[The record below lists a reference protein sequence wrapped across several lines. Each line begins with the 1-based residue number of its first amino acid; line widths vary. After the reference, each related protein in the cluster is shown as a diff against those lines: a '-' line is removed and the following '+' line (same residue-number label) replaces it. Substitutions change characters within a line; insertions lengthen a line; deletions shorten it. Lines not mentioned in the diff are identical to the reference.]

1 MALKKITLSLTLSAG
16 LVFGGLAAAQDLAEL
31 LPDDTIFALGMQGL
45 SDADERLE
53 PFRAEF
59 ERLGV
64 GEALTTLF
72 EDAQEMGASGG
83 MSGGI
88 GEMTEEVPEEV
99 GSLFSLEVLG
109 QEAWIAL
116 SASSFSPLP
125 AATLVTQLTPE
136 AVEQV
141 TPLLEQANAQDNPE
155 TLTEGDY
162 TFYQLPIEDADP
174 VQVVAYAQADDLL
187 LISTNPEVLRGVLR
201 RLGGADEPNFADAD
215 GYTQTLSDLE
225 SGTFYGYLDYAGI
238 ADVAEPFAQ
247 GFGFDQLVTRLLS
260 AFRTAGVTGGVAR
273 LTDDGLTT
281 EGFQAVDAE
290 GGDRDLYT
298 LLTSGEAADLET
310 QSFAPS
316 DALGYSVSAVD
327 LSGWY
332 DYLNSLATS
341 VPELGGD
348 LDSLLLSFTGINL
361 RETFFDWTDGQVV
374 TITTGL
380 GEPSEP
386 GVPSDNL
393 LGEAVYL
400 FSSSDENETQQGLA
414 VLFESVSQSVSA
426 FSDPM
431 GGSGGATS
439 GTEQIGE
446 TEVTRYNITDGVSL
460 SYAVTDGYA
469 LIATT
474 DDAMRS
480 VLEADGSLDVDFN
493 DVPSGAST
501 VAYSDAQATLE
512 GTAQQIG
519 SQLELAAGLGGS
531 RGLNFDDVENASSVL
546 EEYLSFIASRL
557 GTSVGYS
564 ERSDEGVSSASET
577 EVDWE

>member
-1 MALKKITLSLTLSAG
+1 MALKKITLLFILSAG
-16 LVFGGLAAAQDLAEL
+16 FVFGTLAAAQDLAEL

-64 GEALTTLF
+64 GEALATLF

-109 QEAWIAL
+109 QEAWIGL

-125 AATLVTQLTPE
+125 AATLITQLTPD

-141 TPLLEQANAQDNPE
+141 TPLLEQANAQENPE
-155 TLTEGDY
+155 TMTEGDY
-162 TFYQLPIEDADP
+162 TFYQLPLEDADP

-201 RLGGADEPNFADAD
+201 RLGGADEPNFADAE

-238 ADVAEPFAQ
+238 ADAAEPFAQ

-310 QSFAPS
+310 QRFAPS

-393 LGEAVYL
+393 LGESVYL
-400 FSSSDENETQQGLA
+400 IKASDENEAQQGLA
-414 VLFESVSQSVSA
+414 VLLESVSQSVSA

-446 TEVTRYNITDGVSL
+446 TEVTRYDITDGVSL
-460 SYAVTDGYA
+460 SYAITDGYA

-480 VLEADGSLDVDFN
+480 VLEADGSLDVDFS
-493 DVPSGAST
+493 DVPGGAST

-531 RGLNFDDVENASSVL
+531 SGLNFDDVENASSVL

-564 ERSDEGVSSASET
+564 ERSGEGVSSLSET